1 MIRRPP
7 VSTRTDTLF
16 PYTTLVRSNGF
27 IAADDTLGKR
37 FDFYLANVLREA
49 AHTLSPEGEVLL
61 AGTSAPFAGPGDI
74 RGQLVASDIPWPPLP
89 LSTGEQVRP
98 DDKGYPLHREAPNSP
113 DHTAVFD
120 ARTEENTCD
129 IKSLMRITQSMFFL

>member
-37 FDFYLANVLREA
+37 FDFYLANVLRAA

-74 RGQLVASDIPWPPLP
+74 RGQFVASDIPWPTIPP
-89 LSTGEQVRP
+89 STGEKVRL
-98 DDKGYPLHREAPNSP
+98 DDPVSPLHRAGANRADRKGEFTGFWEDN
-113 DHTAVFD
+113 
-120 ARTEENTCD
+120 
-129 IKSLMRITQSMFFL
+129 